1 MSQSPMEA
9 QATMFEH
16 DRMEIFLVFFCKRL
30 PRGIVSTHK
39 YSLLIGKARTG
50 QAMTANEIVSAS
62 LYEYG
67 TNRGGIL
74 LLKQATELAN
84 FLTGNNRSAEEIAKF
99 MVLKTFSTYLPSA
112 LYIAEITDDG
122 YLSPVGGFGFEKTV
136 ISKWGRF
143 PLNMHLPI
151 TDSVRTDRC
160 ILIDNID
167 EFFENYPILDEIE
180 GVPIDWEAVLA
191 WPMLPFGVGFALL
204 EKVPCMSEEF
214 ENYLRLTGAVIALHL
229 LRAKNVHHVPEFRK
243 AAARKGLPTTLSNRQ
258 KVILEMLTKG
268 STNSEIALE
277 IGYSESLVRQE
288 TIEIYQI
295 LGVSGRKELITA
307 AGAK

>member
-1 MSQSPMEA
+1 
-9 QATMFEH
+9 MFRH
-16 DRMEIFLVFFCKRL
+16 VLMEIFLVFLCKRL
-30 PRGIVSTHK
+30 RRKTDQPCK
-39 YSLLIGKARTG
+39 YSLIIGKARP
-50 QAMTANEIVSAS
+50 S
-62 LYEYG
+62 LAKAIPRECQFLPVCMG
-67 TNRGGIL
+67 ERNGENTM
-74 LLKQATELAN
+74 LLKQATELAY
-84 FLTGNNRSAEEIAKF
+84 FLTGSSRSAEEIAKF
-99 MVLKTFSTYLPSA
+99 LVLKSFAEFLPTA

-143 PLNMHLPI
+143 PLSMHIPI
-151 TDSVRTDRC
+151 TDAVRTDRC

-167 EFFENYPILDEIE
+167 DFFENYPILTEIE
-180 GVPIDWEAVLA
+180 GVPIHWEAVLA

-204 EKVPCMSEEF
+204 EKVPAVSEEF
-214 ENYLRLTGAVIALHL
+214 ENYLRLTGAVISLHL
-229 LRAKNVHHVPEFRK
+229 LRVRNVELTPEFRK
-243 AAARKGLPTTLSNRQ
+243 AAVKKGLPTALSNRQ
-258 KVILEMLTKG
+258 NVILEMLTKG

-307 AGAK
+307 AGEK